1 MSLIVIEAIFIQK
14 IKNSSISIGNCLF
27 YYPIKCAKRLKNH
40 QIIQLLLYA
49 RYKIFIENIILCD
62 EYFILLTSG

>member
-40 QIIQLLLYA
+40 
-49 RYKIFIENIILCD
+49 
-62 EYFILLTSG
+62 